1 MNHSGVSEEER
12 CAYLQVVV
20 WVAESRLYGGSG

>member
-1 MNHSGVSEEER
+1 MNHSGVSDGER